1 MDNRA
6 PMETTKLEIPTELL
20 EAAKL
25 SPEEVRAELAIRLY
39 QTHRLNEAQARE
51 LAGSSQVIET
61 LAWSN
66 RETGRINMDDFL
78 SWASHDLKSPLNTII
93 GFTRVVIKG
102 IDGPLNE
109 TQTADL
115 TTAFTSS
122 QRMLFLLNNLVDM
135 ARLNTGQI
143 TLQKAECDMPSL
155 FEETVERWKTANPS
169 VQLNTKINISQA
181 TQIVD
186 KLHLRQIVSTLL
198 TYASLRITKG
208 SLYFSVANEKDHL
221 NFTIQSI
228 GTKSV
233 DKFELDSAML
243 SFVGT
248 ALIKLHGGDVAIH
261 EDTDS
266 GLLIGF
272 YIPYSS

>member
-1 MDNRA
+1 
-6 PMETTKLEIPTELL
+6 
-20 EAAKL
+20 
-25 SPEEVRAELAIRLY
+25 
-39 QTHRLNEAQARE
+39 
-51 LAGSSQVIET
+51 
-61 LAWSN
+61 
-66 RETGRINMDDFL
+66 
-78 SWASHDLKSPLNTII
+78 
-93 GFTRVVIKG
+93 
-102 IDGPLNE
+102 
-109 TQTADL
+109 
-115 TTAFTSS
+115 
-122 QRMLFLLNNLVDM
+122 
-135 ARLNTGQI
+135 LNTGQI

-169 VQLNTKINISQA
+169 VQLNTKINISKV